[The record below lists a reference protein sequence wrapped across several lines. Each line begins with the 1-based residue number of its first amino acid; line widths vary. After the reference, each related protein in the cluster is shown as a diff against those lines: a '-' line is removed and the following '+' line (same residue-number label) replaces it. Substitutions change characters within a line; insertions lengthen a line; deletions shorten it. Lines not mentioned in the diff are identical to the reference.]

1 VGSPHHI
8 NVGQAVRYL
17 NSDPPQLGEAKSA
30 QLVSY
35 LIQIYLNCARQN
47 PPNRTVTQTRWVRKS
62 KSVANRSHFGGDPS
76 LMAEAI
82 SELLDSSGVNE
93 PAAYR
98 PGNQADFE
106 RLYEASYGKIL
117 GTLTAMLGDRAAA
130 EDCAQDAFE
139 RAFRKWET
147 WQPIAPAEAWVH
159 RIAINAAVSH
169 QRKMRLREVG
179 EVIRRIGRPGMAPD
193 PQQLVESRD
202 LADALASLP
211 PKQAAAIVLR
221 HYHGYTNRAIA
232 QALGIPERTVAS
244 RLAVAKKRL
253 RVMLQQRDDERAPL
267 SLVAAD

>member
-1 VGSPHHI
+1 
-8 NVGQAVRYL
+8 
-17 NSDPPQLGEAKSA
+17 
-30 QLVSY
+30 
-35 LIQIYLNCARQN
+35 
-47 PPNRTVTQTRWVRKS
+47 
-62 KSVANRSHFGGDPS
+62 
-76 LMAEAI
+76 MAEAI
-82 SELLDSSGVNE
+82 SELFDSSENKR
-93 PAAYR
+93 PAYR
-98 PGNQADFE
+98 AGNQADFE
-106 RLYEASYGKIL
+106 LLYEASYGKIL

-139 RAFRKWET
+139 RAFRRWDS

-159 RIAINAAVSH
+159 RIAINAAVSY

-179 EVIRRIGRPGMAPD
+179 EVIRRIGRPGVAPD
-193 PQQLVESRD
+193 PQELIENRD

-253 RVMLQQRDDERAPL
+253 RAMLQQGDGERG
-267 SLVAAD
+267 SLRLVPAAYVD